1 LIFSGFCPI
10 LNIQSVNLFYV
21 NLKIIVFI
29 FTNNIMNLID
39 NIKTLK
45 HNSDYRVSDI
55 VYKLGERWQHSGD
68 MVLKNEKYK
77 DTILHKYLKI
87 NGLNNKPNLNVL
99 LKIIE
104 TYNSHNNLPIPQNNE
119 IVIHLR
125 MGDVVVHDW
134 FLSKNYIELINNI
147 LKKNNNINKLTFV
160 TCFAYQEWSK
170 ESLHLRKHAPLWE
183 YTQEKQN
190 KNIEK
195 IDILFNNILRFFP
208 NMEINIYSNDDI
220 DKDMCYCV
228 LSKNFIHDNGG
239 FSNLLLKLH
248 NLKNGK

>member
-1 LIFSGFCPI
+1 
-10 LNIQSVNLFYV
+10 
-21 NLKIIVFI
+21 
-29 FTNNIMNLID
+29 MNLID
-39 NIKTLK
+39 NIKILK

-55 VYKLGERWQHSGD
+55 VYKLGERWTHSGD
-68 MVLKNEKYK
+68 MVLKNEKYEK
-77 DTILHKYLKI
+77 TILHKYLKI
-87 NGLNNKPNLNVL
+87 NGLNNKPNLDIL

-104 TYNSHNNLPIPQNNE
+104 KYNSHHNLPIPQNNE

-125 MGDVVVHDW
+125 LGDVVVHDW

-147 LKKNNNINKLTFV
+147 LKKNNNINKITFV

-170 ESLHLRKHAPLWE
+170 ESLHLRKQAPLWE
-183 YTQEKQN
+183 YTEEKQN
-190 KNIEK
+190 KNIQK
-195 IDILFNNILRFFP
+195 INILFNNILRLFP

-239 FSNLLLKLH
+239 FSNLLLKLN
-248 NLKNGK
+248 NLKNGKGNVKRCN